1 MRLKITTAV
10 ITSISILSMFT
21 GCITVNVP
29 IGTSSTSQVEIWKID
44 YLQPGSWGYTTEKMI
59 RIDDFRSVNF
69 LNSTEIVIQLFD
81 GTLNIAETDIW
92 DTFPG
97 KALPDFL
104 TRDMLADGYYAG
116 VFRSATV
123 LIEDITVN
131 GFIRQ
136 FGGKVTSDGWE
147 AVLDIDVTV
156 SIPFIVRLFCRRITA
171 PSIRLKLR
179 VMLLLLR
186 GWEFSSRYSQKNYG
200 VTFIRQCCRSDNP
213 TAESVDKN

>member
-147 AVLDIDVTV
+147 AVLDINVTV
-156 SIPFIVRLFCRRITA
+156 IDPV
-171 PSIRLKLR
+171 
-179 VMLLLLR
+179 
-186 GWEFSSRYSQKNYG
+186 YSTIILQKNYS
-200 VTFIRQCCRSDNP
+200 TQYSLETP
-213 TAESVDKN
+213 SYAALAEGMGILIQIFSEELRGDIYSAMLPVR

>member
-1 MRLKITTAV
+1 
-10 ITSISILSMFT
+10 MFT

-156 SIPFIVRLFCRRITA
+156 IDPV
-171 PSIRLKLR
+171 
-179 VMLLLLR
+179 
-186 GWEFSSRYSQKNYG
+186 YSTIILQKNYS
-200 VTFIRQCCRSDNP
+200 TQYSLETP
-213 TAESVDKN
+213 SYAALAEGMGILIQIFSEELRGDIYSAMLPVR

>member
-156 SIPFIVRLFCRRITA
+156 IDPV
-171 PSIRLKLR
+171 
-179 VMLLLLR
+179 
-186 GWEFSSRYSQKNYG
+186 YSTIILQKNYS
-200 VTFIRQCCRSDNP
+200 TQYSLETP
-213 TAESVDKN
+213 SYAALAEGMGILIQIFSEELRGDIYSAMLPVR

>member
-1 MRLKITTAV
+1 
-10 ITSISILSMFT
+10 MFT

-147 AVLDIDVTV
+147 AVLDINVTV
-156 SIPFIVRLFCRRITA
+156 IDPV
-171 PSIRLKLR
+171 
-179 VMLLLLR
+179 
-186 GWEFSSRYSQKNYG
+186 YSTIILQKNYS
-200 VTFIRQCCRSDNP
+200 TQYSLETP
-213 TAESVDKN
+213 SYAALAEGMGILIQIFSEELRGDIYSAMLPVR